1 MKTLFLS
8 LALLLSASAISQI
21 APPRKSI
28 MLNLPI
34 PSSNQ
39 PNMRMG
45 PAMILGGA
53 SFIAAGLLTSPF
65 MEGSSTTPKPFW
77 KQGPR
82 TAAVVSG
89 SIVFVVGV
97 GFTLGGK

>member
-8 LALLLSASAISQI
+8 LALLLSTSVISQI
-21 APPRKSI
+21 APPKHHI
-28 MLNLPI
+28 LLNLPR
-34 PSSNQ
+34 PSA
-39 PNMRMG
+39 PNVPIG
-45 PAMILGGA
+45 PSMMVGGA
-53 SFIAAGLLTSPF
+53 AFIVAGLLTSPF
-65 MEGSSTTPKPFW
+65 MEGKTTTPKPFW

-89 SIVFVVGV
+89 SVVFVVGI